1 MADKIKIRILNKT
14 EILAYWSVSCALC
27 EGFKLWLLGSWWNI
41 SKNKNGGQE
50 VTWSSNLNKALWIRE
65 KKKRNYIIKSKS
77 WWKNKRKGFS
87 GRSKNIRAKKNCT
100 TTNFTPA
107 LSRTSSLNNT
117 TQTLEATQTF
127 DDDQTPSM
135 SWVNITKTSME

>member
-65 KKKRNYIIKSKS
+65 KKKEII
-77 WWKNKRKGFS
+77 
-87 GRSKNIRAKKNCT
+87 
-100 TTNFTPA
+100 
-107 LSRTSSLNNT
+107 
-117 TQTLEATQTF
+117 
-127 DDDQTPSM
+127 
-135 SWVNITKTSME
+135 WVNLKAGEKRREKAFLEEVKTFEQKKIVQLLTLLQLYPGQVRSTTPHKP